1 LPVESD
7 ICRIVREVAVAA
19 GRFAP
24 GHLGE
29 LTQIVPF
36 EMVDAA
42 LTETGAV
49 QARVRSLPS
58 RVVVYLLL
66 AGALFAECGYR
77 QVWARMVAGLDGL
90 APAPPSAA
98 GLAVA
103 RRRIGAAP
111 LRALF
116 DLLRGPAAGPAT
128 RGVRWHGRLL
138 VAVDGTVLGCP
149 ETAANLGVYCKG
161 GGPHGGTG
169 YPLIRLLALV
179 ACGTR
184 AVLATCFGSIA
195 RGEPGY
201 ARDLLAALHPDMVL
215 LADRNF
221 AAADLIAAIA
231 ERGADLLIR
240 VKAGRRLPVC
250 RRCGDGSWISRI
262 GRVEVRVI
270 RCAITVATTGGRR
283 SEVYQLVTTLGAAD
297 CSAAELVALY
307 HQRWEIETAY
317 LELKSS
323 ILGGRVLRART
334 PAGLEQEIYAL
345 LSAYQ
350 ALRMAICDATLTQP
364 DIDPDRGSFTVALNA
379 ARDQV
384 IKAAGVIA
392 DTTIDLIGAI
402 GRQVLA
408 NLLPD
413 RRCRTSPRVVKRAI
427 SVYAP
432 NTAKGRLR
440 GPSYQ
445 ATISIDVVDPG
456 PGRPGPTPN

>member
-7 ICRIVREVAVAA
+7 TCRIVREVTVAA

-42 LTETGAV
+42 LAETGSV
-49 QARVRSLPS
+49 QQRIRDLPS

-66 AGALFAECGYR
+66 AGALFAGCGYR

-90 APAPPSAA
+90 ASADPSAA
-98 GLAVA
+98 GLAAA
-103 RRRIGAAP
+103 RRRVGAAP

-116 DLLRGPAAGPAT
+116 DLLAGPAAGPAT
-128 RGVRWHGRLL
+128 RGVRWHDRLL
-138 VAVDGTVLGCP
+138 TAVDGTIAGCP
-149 ETAANLGVYCKG
+149 ETPANLAVYCKG

-169 YPLIRLLALV
+169 FPLVRVLALV

-184 AVLATCFGSIA
+184 TVLGAVFGPTT
-195 RGEPGY
+195 RGELHY
-201 ARDLLAALHPDMVL
+201 ARQLLSALGPDVLL

-221 AAADLIAAIA
+221 AAADLLGAIA
-231 ERGADLLIR
+231 ETGADLLIR

-250 RRCGDGSWISRI
+250 ARCGDGSWISRI

-270 RCAITVATTGGRR
+270 CCAITIATTEGRR
-283 SEVYQLVTTLGAAD
+283 SEVYQLITTIGAGEAP
-297 CSAAELVALY
+297 AGELVRLY

-317 LELKSS
+317 LELKQS

-334 PAGLEQEIYAL
+334 PAGVEQEIYAL
-345 LSAYQ
+345 LVTYQ
-350 ALRMAICDATLTQP
+350 SLRIAICDATLTQP
-364 DIDPDRGSFTVALNA
+364 DIDPDRGSFTVALNT

-392 DTTIDLIGAI
+392 ATTIDLLGTI
-402 GRQVLA
+402 GRQVLDH
-408 NLLPD
+408 LLPD

-445 ATISIDVVDPG
+445 ATISIDVLDPG
-456 PGRPGPTPN
+456 P

>member
-1 LPVESD
+1 
-7 ICRIVREVAVAA
+7 VAA

-42 LTETGAV
+42 LAAAGAV
-49 QARVRSLPS
+49 QRRIRDLPS

-77 QVWARMVAGLDGL
+77 QVWARLVAGLDGL
-90 APAPPSAA
+90 ASADPSAA
-98 GLAVA
+98 GLAAA

-128 RGVRWHGRLL
+128 RGAGWHDRL
-138 VAVDGTVLGCP
+138 VIAVDGTILGCP
-149 ETAANLGVYCKG
+149 ETPANLAVYCKG

-169 YPLIRLLALV
+169 FPLVRVLALV
-179 ACGTR
+179 ACGNRTVLS
-184 AVLATCFGSIA
+184 AVVGSIT
-195 RGEPGY
+195 RGELHY
-201 ARDLLAALHPDMVL
+201 ARQLLAALHPGMLL

-221 AAADLIAAIA
+221 AAADLVGAIA
-231 ERGADLLIR
+231 ETGADLLIR

-250 RRCGDGSWISRI
+250 ARCGDGSWISRI

-270 RCAITVATTGGRR
+270 RCAITLATTEGRR
-283 SEVYQLVTTLGAAD
+283 SEVYQLITTVGADEAP
-297 CSAAELVALY
+297 AGELVRLY

-317 LELKSS
+317 LELKQS

-334 PAGLEQEIYAL
+334 PTGVEQEIYAL
-345 LSAYQ
+345 LVAYQ
-350 ALRMAICDATLTQP
+350 ALRIAISDATLTQP
-364 DIDPDRGSFTVALNA
+364 DIDPDRGSFTVALNT

-384 IKAAGVIA
+384 IKAAGVLA
-392 DTTIDLIGAI
+392 DTTIDLLGAI
-402 GRQVLA
+402 GRQVLDH
-408 NLLPD
+408 LLPD

-432 NTAKGRLR
+432 NTGKGRLR

-445 ATISIDVVDPG
+445 ATISIDVLDPG
-456 PGRPGPTPN
+456 P